1 MNDID
6 HTLLVMGIIY
16 ISFIIGQKIG
26 KEKGINIGF
35 EDGASQA
42 VAAMVDSLQR
52 QYGMNFKGE
61 IHIKEDKGDSDEDG
75 HS

>member
-1 MNDID
+1 
-6 HTLLVMGIIY
+6 MGFVGIF
-16 ISFIIGQKIG
+16 SEKIG

-42 VAAMVDSLQR
+42 VAAILDSLQR

-61 IHIKEDKGDSDEDG
+61 IHIKKEDEGDNDENG